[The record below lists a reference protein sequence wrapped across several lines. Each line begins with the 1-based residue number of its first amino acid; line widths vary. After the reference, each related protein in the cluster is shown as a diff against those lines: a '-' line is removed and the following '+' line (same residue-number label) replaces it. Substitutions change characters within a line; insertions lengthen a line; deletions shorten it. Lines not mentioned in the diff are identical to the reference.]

1 MSIFTIRTGVQEG
14 NSASEITRNGSSVHC
29 VAGFGIKQILNTFSA
44 LVLHHGLSGVVGL
57 GHSSTHANPFFA
69 AMHLISSISKVPS
82 EPPSSTFLLVSHF
95 HP

>member
-14 NSASEITRNGSSVHC
+14 NSASEITRKGSFVHC

-44 LVLHHGLSGVVGL
+44 LVLYRGLSGVVGL
-57 GHSSTHANPFFA
+57 EYSSTTEKPLYA